1 VEMAN
6 IAIARITKSM
16 ENLLFAFVNFI

>member
-6 IAIARITKSM
+6 IAIAKITKSM